1 MPYLQ
6 SAAIEAVA
14 YNEGARRLRATYR
27 EGGTVVE
34 YMDVPL
40 EVYDSLIF
48 ADSVGA
54 FLRNHI
60 EGRYPARKL

>member
-6 SAAIEAVA
+6 SAAVEAVA
-14 YNEGARRLRATYR
+14 YNETARCLRATYR
-27 EGGTVVE
+27 EGRRVVE

-48 ADSVGA
+48 AESVGA
-54 FLRNHI
+54 FLRNHV
-60 EGRYPARKL
+60 EGRYPARRL